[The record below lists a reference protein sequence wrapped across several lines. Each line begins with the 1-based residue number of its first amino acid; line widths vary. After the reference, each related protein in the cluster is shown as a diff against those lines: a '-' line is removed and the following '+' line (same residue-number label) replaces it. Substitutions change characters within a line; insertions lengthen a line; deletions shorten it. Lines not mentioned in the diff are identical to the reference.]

1 MRRHYST
8 GEQPN
13 HSNGVPA
20 MRPKSATL
28 PAGWSTEVDNESGQT
43 FYYNNQTNKSTWRP
57 PSTSSQSQ
65 NDNVCLLILFNQLV
79 KTFVNP
85 LNIIV

>member
-1 MRRHYST
+1 MKRHYST
-8 GEQPN
+8 GEQSSN
-13 HSNGVPA
+13 SNGMSG

-28 PAGWSTEVDNESGQT
+28 PAGWSIEVDNESGRT

-65 NDNVCLLILFNQLV
+65 NDDVCLLMF
-79 KTFVNP
+79 F
-85 LNIIV
+85 II